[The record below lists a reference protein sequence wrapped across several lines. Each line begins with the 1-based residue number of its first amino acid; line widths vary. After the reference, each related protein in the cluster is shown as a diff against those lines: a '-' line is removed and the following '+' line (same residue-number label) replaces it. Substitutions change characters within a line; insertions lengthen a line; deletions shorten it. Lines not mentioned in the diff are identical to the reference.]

1 MSTIIAFMLKVSTES
16 TRDSDFMASRKKKK
30 KDKAQQPFVEIEN
43 RKTFKI
49 KGELLQDR
57 YNR

>member
-30 KDKAQQPFVEIEN
+30 KDKSKPVVEIEN
-43 RKTFKI
+43 RKVIRI
-49 KGELLQDR
+49 KSDLLQDR